1 MLSLV
6 MPQCIS
12 GPENFITKDPG
23 VNTKSI
29 VCMMAGFVEP
39 KTISGPESFV
49 AKVAGDD
56 DSFKVV
62 CFNVI
67 FYGFGL
73 TFLPTNCAQFSKLKS
88 IGNFVLASFHH

>member
-49 AKVAGDD
+49 AEVAGDD
-56 DSFKVV
+56 DSFEMF

-67 FYGFGL
+67 FYVSAYA
-73 TFLPTNCAQFSKLKS
+73 FLSTHFASISKPT
-88 IGNFVLASFHH
+88 IGNFVLALFHQ

>member
-1 MLSLV
+1 M
-6 MPQCIS
+6 
-12 GPENFITKDPG
+12 
-23 VNTKSI
+23 
-29 VCMMAGFVEP
+29 EP

-67 FYGFGL
+67 FYVTAMFVL
-73 TFLPTNCAQFSKLKS
+73 LSTHFANITCLSS
-88 IGNFVLASFHH
+88 IGTLV